1 MAFSVFLSFDGNCKE
16 AAEFYAKVFRT
27 DVKNLLTY
35 GQTPPSEQYPLD
47 EADRERV
54 MYCTVNI
61 GGCEAMLMDMPS
73 KSEEKITSGTQITLS
88 VDDKSQDEVRRL
100 FAELG
105 EGGAVLMPLAPMFF
119 SDLYGMV
126 ADKFGILWNI
136 THDSGQ
142 Y

>member
-16 AAEFYAKVFRT
+16 AAEFYARAFRT

-47 EADRERV
+47 EADRDRIMFCSV
-54 MYCTVNI
+54 DIY
-61 GGCEAMLMDMPS
+61 GCEVMLMDMPS
-73 KSEEKITSGTQITLS
+73 KSEEKITSGTQITMS
-88 VDDKSQDEVRRL
+88 IDDKSQDEVRRL
-100 FAELG
+100 FEELG
-105 EGGAVLMPLAPMFF
+105 DGGTVLMPLGPMFF

-126 ADKFGILWNI
+126 ADKFGVSWNI
-136 THDSGQ
+136 MHDSIK